1 MSEATRVMLT
11 GMSRPMNPGKSP
23 AGDFCM
29 RSWMLITLCV
39 GCGQMYQAP
48 GGQPPP
54 AGATV
59 AAGGDPY
66 GPGQGP
72 SSRKPDDPYADQ
84 AAPQPAHQA
93 PAELAA
99 RRSPARSDRSA
110 PNGEGTSR
118 GEPARTP
125 PAAPSEAQALVDAH
139 NRVRAKH
146 CAGPLAWS
154 PKLAQVAQ
162 QWANSLRDQGCAFG
176 HSKGSYGENLAAGS
190 TGLLDPESVVKM
202 WYDEVAQYKFPNGGF
217 SMKTGHFT
225 QVVWRAT
232 THVGCGHSQCKG
244 MDIWVC
250 EYDPAGNWEG
260 QYRDNVLPLG
270 CH

>member
-1 MSEATRVMLT
+1 MLT
-11 GMSRPMNPGKSP
+11 GMSRPMHPGKSP
-23 AGDFCM
+23 AGDFRM
-29 RSWMLITLCV
+29 RFWMLITLCA

-54 AGATV
+54 SPVAT
-59 AAGGDPY
+59 AAPGGDPY
-66 GPGQGP
+66 AGSGPGQGP
-72 SSRKPDDPYADQ
+72 PSPRPDRYAGQ
-84 AAPQPAHQA
+84 AAPEPAHQA

-99 RRSPARSDRSA
+99 RRSPTRSDRSA
-110 PNGEGTSR
+110 PTGEGPSR

-125 PAAPSEAQALVDAH
+125 PAAPREAQALVDAH

-190 TGLLDPESVVKM
+190 TGILDPESVVKM

-260 QYRDNVLPLG
+260 QYRENVLPLG

>member
-1 MSEATRVMLT
+1 
-11 GMSRPMNPGKSP
+11 
-23 AGDFCM
+23 M
-29 RSWMLITLCV
+29 RYWMLSMLCA

-54 AGATV
+54 P
-59 AAGGDPY
+59 AAAAPGGEPY
-66 GPGQGP
+66 ASGPGQGP
-72 SSRKPDDPYADQ
+72 PSHGPDEPYAGQ
-84 AAPQPAHQA
+84 ATAEPAYPA

-99 RRSPARSDRSA
+99 RRSPPRSDRS
-110 PNGEGTSR
+110 PSR
-118 GEPARTP
+118 GDGASHGEPARTP
-125 PAAPSEAQALVDAH
+125 PATPSEAEVLVAAH

-154 PKLAQVAQ
+154 SKLAQVAQ

-202 WYDEVAQYKFPNGGF
+202 WYDEVAHYKFPNGGF

-225 QVVWRAT
+225 QVVWRST
-232 THVGCGHSQCKG
+232 THVGCGRSQCKG

-250 EYDPAGNWEG
+250 EYDPPGNWEG
-260 QYRDNVLPLG
+260 QYRENVLPPG
-270 CH
+270 C

>member
-1 MSEATRVMLT
+1 MLT
-11 GMSRPMNPGKSP
+11 GMSRPMYPGKSP
-23 AGDFCM
+23 AGDFSM
-29 RSWMLITLCV
+29 RSWMLITLCA

-54 AGATV
+54 PPAATV
-59 AAGGDPY
+59 ASSDGDPY
-66 GPGQGP
+66 AGSVPGQRPP
-72 SSRKPDDPYADQ
+72 SHKPDDPYADQ
-84 AAPQPAHQA
+84 AAPEPAHQP

-99 RRSPARSDRSA
+99 RRSPTRSDRSA

-118 GEPARTP
+118 GEPART
-125 PAAPSEAQALVDAH
+125 PSEAQALVDAH

-162 QWANSLRDQGCAFG
+162 QWANSLRDQGCAFA

-190 TGLLDPESVVKM
+190 TGLLDPGSVVSM

-250 EYDPAGNWEG
+250 EYDPPGNWEG
-260 QYRDNVLPLG
+260 QYRENVLPLG

>member
-1 MSEATRVMLT
+1 M
-11 GMSRPMNPGKSP
+11 
-23 AGDFCM
+23 
-29 RSWMLITLCV
+29 
-39 GCGQMYQAP
+39 
-48 GGQPPP
+48 
-54 AGATV
+54 
-59 AAGGDPY
+59 
-66 GPGQGP
+66 
-72 SSRKPDDPYADQ
+72 
-84 AAPQPAHQA
+84 
-93 PAELAA
+93 
-99 RRSPARSDRSA
+99 
-110 PNGEGTSR
+110 
-118 GEPARTP
+118 
-125 PAAPSEAQALVDAH
+125 DAH

-162 QWANSLRDQGCAFG
+162 KWANSLRDQGCAFG

-190 TGLLDPESVVKM
+190 TGLLDPEGVVKM

-225 QVVWRAT
+225 QVVWRST

-260 QYRDNVLPLG
+260 QYRENVLPVG

>member
-1 MSEATRVMLT
+1 
-11 GMSRPMNPGKSP
+11 
-23 AGDFCM
+23 M
-29 RSWMLITLCV
+29 RYWMLILLCA

-54 AGATV
+54 PAAAAPGGEPY
-59 AAGGDPY
+59 AGGA
-66 GPGQGP
+66 GQGP
-72 SSRKPDDPYADQ
+72 PSRGPDDPYAGQ
-84 AAPQPAHQA
+84 ASPEPSPAPP
-93 PAELAA
+93 ELAA
-99 RRSPARSDRSA
+99 RRSPPRTDRS
-110 PNGEGTSR
+110 
-118 GEPARTP
+118 PARTP
-125 PAAPSEAQALVDAH
+125 PAASSEAEALVAAH

-146 CAGPLAWS
+146 CAAPLAWS
-154 PKLAQVAQ
+154 AKLAQVAQ

-190 TGLLDPESVVKM
+190 TGLLDPEGVVKM

-260 QYRDNVLPLG
+260 QYRENVLPTG
-270 CH
+270 CR